1 MYPHPNYVMMGSGG
15 PQKGNPMLSTT
26 IGVNVRKRR
35 LELSWSQERLAYE
48 SGLSVRTVSAIECGS
63 ANPTADVIE
72 AIARALGVP
81 AAWLVG

>member
-1 MYPHPNYVMMGSGG
+1 MAARR
-15 PQKGNPMLSTT
+15 KGTHMLSTT

-35 LELSWSQERLAYE
+35 LELSWSQEQLAYQ
-48 SGLSVRTVSAIECGS
+48 SGLCVRTVSAIECGN

-72 AIARALGVP
+72 AIARARVVP

>member
-1 MYPHPNYVMMGSGG
+1 
-15 PQKGNPMLSTT
+15 MLSTT
-26 IGVNVRKRR
+26 IGVNVRMSR
-35 LELSWSQERLAYE
+35 LELGWSQERLAFA
-48 SGLSVRTVSAIECGS
+48 SGVCVRTVSAIECGY